1 MKKRSRIIPVLCTL
15 LVATFLFGTV
25 SATNISMIGNTVTEP
40 PLTQEELEHISECNA
55 LIGQQLA
62 RDNLTRAIY
71 NNYLSMSVIT
81 QENGYYCG
89 PATACMVA
97 KTLGLGTYTQKEMA
111 SLLGT
116 TTSGTSGAQICN
128 TLNSLLSK
136 TSDTRRFQRVTIST
150 AALETSVRSSLRIDF
165 PLTLNVKEMPNYTSG
180 SGHFIAVKGYYF
192 NTSTDFK
199 TITICDPHPTY
210 SGTYTYTLEE
220 METAVESSNG
230 YYNRLDA
237 STV

>member
-55 LIGQQLA
+55 LIEQQLA

-116 TTSGTSGAQICN
+116 TTSGTSGAQICK
-128 TLNSLLSK
+128 TACSLK
-136 TSDTRRFQRVTIST
+136 
-150 AALETSVRSSLRIDF
+150 LRIHGVSSVSQF
-165 PLTLNVKEMPNYTSG
+165 PPLPWKLVFGRASEMIFRL
-180 SGHFIAVKGYYF
+180 H
-192 NTSTDFK
+192 ST
-199 TITICDPHPTY
+199 
-210 SGTYTYTLEE
+210 
-220 METAVESSNG
+220 
-230 YYNRLDA
+230 
-237 STV
+237 

>member
-55 LIGQQLA
+55 LIEQQLA

-97 KTLGLGTYTQKEMA
+97 KTLGLGTYTSVSQFPPLPWKLVFGRA
-111 SLLGT
+111 SKMIFRLH
-116 TTSGTSGAQICN
+116 
-128 TLNSLLSK
+128 
-136 TSDTRRFQRVTIST
+136 ST
-150 AALETSVRSSLRIDF
+150 
-165 PLTLNVKEMPNYTSG
+165 
-180 SGHFIAVKGYYF
+180 
-192 NTSTDFK
+192 
-199 TITICDPHPTY
+199 
-210 SGTYTYTLEE
+210 
-220 METAVESSNG
+220 
-230 YYNRLDA
+230 
-237 STV
+237 

>member
-55 LIGQQLA
+55 LIEQQLA

-97 KTLGLGTYTQKEMA
+97 KTLGLGTYTQKECTD
-111 SLLGT
+111 L
-116 TTSGTSGAQICN
+116 QYV
-128 TLNSLLSK
+128 K
-136 TSDTRRFQRVTIST
+136 QP
-150 AALETSVRSSLRIDF
+150 AL
-165 PLTLNVKEMPNYTSG
+165 
-180 SGHFIAVKGYYF
+180 
-192 NTSTDFK
+192 
-199 TITICDPHPTY
+199 
-210 SGTYTYTLEE
+210 
-220 METAVESSNG
+220 
-230 YYNRLDA
+230 
-237 STV
+237 

>member
-55 LIGQQLA
+55 LIEQQLA

-89 PATACMVA
+89 PATPVA
-97 KTLGLGTYTQKEMA
+97 TPSA
-111 SLLGT
+111 
-116 TTSGTSGAQICN
+116 
-128 TLNSLLSK
+128 
-136 TSDTRRFQRVTIST
+136 R
-150 AALETSVRSSLRIDF
+150 
-165 PLTLNVKEMPNYTSG
+165 
-180 SGHFIAVKGYYF
+180 
-192 NTSTDFK
+192 
-199 TITICDPHPTY
+199 
-210 SGTYTYTLEE
+210 
-220 METAVESSNG
+220 
-230 YYNRLDA
+230 
-237 STV
+237 

>member
-55 LIGQQLA
+55 LIEQQLA

-97 KTLGLGTYTQKEMA
+97 KTLGRINDRQQAQTLT
-111 SLLGT
+111 
-116 TTSGTSGAQICN
+116 AQIRKGQN
-128 TLNSLLSK
+128 FHEKKISHHS
-136 TSDTRRFQRVTIST
+136 RFMHTFGRHLFVWNCIRNEHQY
-150 AALETSVRSSLRIDF
+150 DWQ
-165 PLTLNVKEMPNYTSG
+165 
-180 SGHFIAVKGYYF
+180 
-192 NTSTDFK
+192 
-199 TITICDPHPTY
+199 Y
-210 SGTYTYTLEE
+210 SY
-220 METAVESSNG
+220 
-230 YYNRLDA
+230 
-237 STV
+237 

>member
-55 LIGQQLA
+55 LIEQQLA

-136 TSDTRRFQRVTIST
+136 T
-150 AALETSVRSSLRIDF
+150 
-165 PLTLNVKEMPNYTSG
+165 
-180 SGHFIAVKGYYF
+180 
-192 NTSTDFK
+192 
-199 TITICDPHPTY
+199 
-210 SGTYTYTLEE
+210 
-220 METAVESSNG
+220 
-230 YYNRLDA
+230 
-237 STV
+237 

>member
-55 LIGQQLA
+55 LIEQQLA

-81 QENGYYCG
+81 RKWVLLWTSDCLYGCKDTG
-89 PATACMVA
+89 PGHLYPE
-97 KTLGLGTYTQKEMA
+97 KRWL

-150 AALETSVRSSLRIDF
+150 AALKLVFGRAS
-165 PLTLNVKEMPNYTSG
+165 EMIFRL
-180 SGHFIAVKGYYF
+180 H
-192 NTSTDFK
+192 ST
-199 TITICDPHPTY
+199 
-210 SGTYTYTLEE
+210 
-220 METAVESSNG
+220 
-230 YYNRLDA
+230 
-237 STV
+237 